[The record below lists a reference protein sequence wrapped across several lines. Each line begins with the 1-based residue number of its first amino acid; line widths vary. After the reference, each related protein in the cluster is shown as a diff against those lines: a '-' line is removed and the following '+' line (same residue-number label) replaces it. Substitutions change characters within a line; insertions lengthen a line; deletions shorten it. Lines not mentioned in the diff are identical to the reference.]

1 MIAVDVT
8 SYDRLVVLL
17 FLVVAALKSFL
28 CADSGS
34 LKRKYQVS
42 MDSKITYLWFHSHL
56 TRDNFVM
63 YDLLYCQCVI

>member
-17 FLVVAALKSFL
+17 FLVVAAHKSFL

-42 MDSKITYLWFHSHL
+42 MDSKITYL
-56 TRDNFVM
+56 
-63 YDLLYCQCVI
+63 